1 MTRHPPSVAVRDRIL
16 GPIRAAVGERGVI
29 EDPAEMKP
37 MLESWRDGWIG
48 SAAVVVQP
56 ATTAELQ
63 AVVRICAD
71 AGVAIVTQGGNTG
84 LTGGGQPREG
94 GDEVLIT
101 TRRLNRIRSIDIE
114 NDTMVVE
121 SGCILAD
128 VQSAARRHDRLFPLS
143 LGAEGSCTIGG
154 NIATNAGGINALRYG
169 SMRELVVGLE
179 VVMPDGR
186 LWDGL
191 RALRKD
197 NAGYNLRHVFIG
209 SEGTLGIVTAA
220 VLKLAP
226 LPRVSATV
234 MVGMESPDRA
244 LGWLQ
249 RLKARFGERLQAC
262 ELIERVCIEVARR
275 HVPDIRDPLATP
287 HPWYVL
293 AEVASQDAED
303 DLADGIG
310 AAFAEALEAGEV
322 VDGVIASSIDQ
333 AAALWRIREAIPE
346 GQKHEGVSFKHDI
359 SVPVSKVP
367 RFLAE
372 ANAALAVAFPGIR
385 PFAFGHLGD
394 GNIHFNPIQA
404 SGEPGDLWEMR
415 LAAANRITHDIAVGL
430 GGSISAEHGIGRLRL
445 EEMKHYKP
453 ELEIEL
459 MARLKAA
466 FDPAGLLNPGKV
478 LG

>member
-1 MTRHPPSVAVRDRIL
+1 MTILQPSTAVRGRIL
-16 GPIRAAVGERGVI
+16 APIRAAVGERGVI
-29 EDPAEMKP
+29 DDPAAMQP
-37 MLESWRDGWIG
+37 MLVSWRDGWVG
-48 SAAVVVQP
+48 SAAAVVQP
-56 ATTAELQ
+56 ATTAEVQ
-63 AVVRICAD
+63 AVVRICAE
-71 AGVAIVTQGGNTG
+71 AGVPIVVQGGNTG
-84 LTGGGQPREG
+84 VTGGGQPRET
-94 GDEVLIT
+94 GDEVLISM
-101 TRRLNRIRSIDIE
+101 RRLNRIRSVDVE

-121 SGCILAD
+121 AGCVLAD
-128 VQSAARRHDRLFPLS
+128 IQAAARQHDRLFPLS

-179 VVMPDGR
+179 VVMADGR

-220 VLKLAP
+220 VLKLSP

-234 MVGMESPDRA
+234 MVGTENPEAA

-275 HVPDIRDPLATP
+275 HVPDIRDPLPTT

-293 AEVASQDAED
+293 AEVASQDADD
-303 DLADGIG
+303 DLAEGIG
-310 AAFAEALEAGEV
+310 AAFEEALEAGEV
-322 VDGVIASSIDQ
+322 VDGVIASSIEQ
-333 AAALWRIREAIPE
+333 ATGLWRIREAIPE
-346 GQKHEGVSFKHDI
+346 GQKREGVSFKHDI
-359 SVPVSKVP
+359 SVPVSQVP
-367 RFLAE
+367 RFIAE
-372 ANAALAVAFPGIR
+372 ANAALAAAFPGIR

-404 SGEPGDLWEMR
+404 AGEPAELWQPR

-445 EEMKHYKP
+445 DEMKHYKP
-453 ELEIEL
+453 TLEMEL